1 MHRNKLVEEEN
12 YYVTERERMV
22 TDQLICRNIY
32 DERLLEAMRTVPR
45 HMFVPQEYRHS
56 AYADGPL
63 PIGNRQTISQPYIVA
78 LMTQLLLLQGNERV
92 LEVGTGSGYQAAILG
107 TLASEVHTIE
117 RHAALSQR
125 AGEVLTG
132 LNFANVH
139 LHVGDGSGGLPEF
152 APYDA
157 IIITAAA
164 PEVPRVILEQL
175 NDSGRLVIPVGT
187 WSGQSLERWRRQGSE
202 YTSELLIP
210 VAFVP
215 LLGQYGWPS

>member
-1 MHRNKLVEEEN
+1 MEEEN
-12 YYVTERERMV
+12 YYVSERERMV

-107 TLASEVHTIE
+107 TLASEVHSIE

-125 AGEVLTG
+125 AGEVLAG
-132 LNFANVH
+132 LNFTNVH

-187 WSGQSLERWRRQGSE
+187 WSGQSLERWRRHGSE